1 MNYWNVPNNCQ
12 DLIRQTKKRH
22 SPTMNDSTI
31 PSRTITI
38 VDVAAEA
45 NVSKSTVS
53 MVLKGSPLIR
63 GDTAERVREAAAKL
77 GYVYNR
83 RAGELRGNASNA
95 IGVIINDLM
104 NPFFAELLVGIE
116 RKLVE
121 AGYVVLMAHTNESVE
136 MQQKVLMSMREQNA
150 AGIMLCPVLNTPRAF
165 LKTVQSW
172 NIPFAVFVR
181 NLGPGDYDFAGSDN
195 ELGVL
200 LATTHL
206 LDAGHR
212 RVGFLG
218 GHKGVV
224 LNQRLAGY
232 KTALKKKGVAFDPDL
247 VIPATPNRQGG
258 CDSMNALLSAH
269 ADVKA
274 AVCYN
279 DIVAF
284 GALSALGERGMRA
297 GADFALIGFDNVLDS
312 QHSNPPLTTVD
323 IRPNELG
330 ERAADVLLN
339 RIQHPDS
346 ARQTYLAQ
354 PQLVLRQ
361 TA

>member
-1 MNYWNVPNNCQ
+1 MNKTTV
-12 DLIRQTKKRH
+12 
-22 SPTMNDSTI
+22 

-38 VDVAAEA
+38 VDVAAQA

-53 MVLKGSPLIR
+53 LVLKGSPLIR
-63 GDTAERVREAAAKL
+63 GDTAEKVRAAAAKL

-104 NPFFAELLVGIE
+104 NPFFAEVLVGIE

-121 AGYVVLMAHTNESVE
+121 AGYIVLMAHTNESAE
-136 MQQKVLMSMREQNA
+136 MQTKVLLSMREQNA
-150 AGIMLCPVLNTPRAF
+150 AGIMLCPALNTPRTL

-172 NIPFAVFVR
+172 GIPLTVFVR
-181 NLGPGDYDFAGSDN
+181 NLGPGDYDFSGADN
-195 ELGVL
+195 ELGVS

-206 LDAGHR
+206 LEAGHT

-218 GHKGVV
+218 GQKGVV

-232 KTALKKKGVAFDPDL
+232 KTALAKKRIPFDPDL
-247 VIPATPNRQGG
+247 VLPANPTRQGG
-258 CDSMNALLSAH
+258 YDTLNTLLAKP
-269 ADVKA
+269 APATA

-284 GALSALGERGMRA
+284 GALSALGERGLRA

-312 QHSNPPLTTVD
+312 AHSNPPLSTID
-323 IRPNELG
+323 IRPSELG
-330 ERAADVLLN
+330 EQSAGVLLN
-339 RIQHPDS
+339 RIRDPGAQ
-346 ARQTYLAQ
+346 RQLYLAQ
-354 PQLVLRQ
+354 PQLLLRQ
-361 TA
+361 TS